1 MCARGVARES
11 NQSLSANLASTFG
24 HKLDTFDSSWQLYSG
39 LRMEQ
44 LWMRFRPAT
53 ASDML
58 QLELSVKIK
67 DIAGRFDSLKWRSG
81 ASVQELDILRSSLV
95 RIHATLITPGG
106 QNFEPIE
113 VRRWVSAS
121 KKKLLTMKQEIGH
134 SLDTLGSRS
143 KLWQTAVSPYFQP
156 QFEMLCQYSACA
168 KGIVQSEEMSVID
181 LLAGRSTASLMEV
194 ETHSVAWQKLS
205 QLQRMTAAGQQS
217 TELAVIRRIMPVSML
232 FKLDNISE
240 ISLQSFGVLSAEMNV
255 MTKLM
260 PKLTTTMSSN
270 TLSAIKQ
277 ALQTLIEEA
286 KTSMDIR
293 VESTGSEHIKRLLA
307 QLPHRRNERTNDQ
320 ILFNANLDD
329 FVGWMFQPQR
339 QDPSQLTS
347 QSNEE
352 LADIATT
359 CVQFFTGCLLLY
371 VPDRPFDPA
380 LKPMVE
386 RSRHQRR
393 KDEIEIKLQAL
404 QNFGFVFAGH
414 ASSFRTELLEQRL
427 QALGEEPEVPSIV
440 RPKSSELGQL
450 QTEFNNILSTIV
462 MRSPGTSVLRLAFQ
476 GEASVI
482 GEIKVLRVNIAQAI
496 GRLSNN
502 FRAYEDITRPLTAF
516 LQGLDMGL
524 AFTLLTTTQPV
535 QYGDAISFL
544 CKTTPFLGASLDSLR
559 RQTHDGLSMQR
570 TAVFEPRF
578 HLLHNIVL
586 LRNVQK
592 DLDVSSTQTMFQGFH
607 SLYEEWKEQLSHDQ
621 QNNALKSSLY
631 RYRGSRD
638 DSSESERQEFLELF
652 PDYSTSS
659 DDHIRQ
665 ATTAFDSRTQACRLA
680 ALHQKL
686 FQGTEDASLSLL
698 AMIRGSSQTIAG
710 IWRDDRISKSPVP
723 EENLLSAVMLGLN
736 DCNERL
742 RGQPQSRDLYNF
754 YAEANLSEAQKLIYL
769 VQRIQTKFLDFQEA
783 WPEHATL
790 GDVLRTSSELLALR
804 HTEPLAKLLTK
815 VEQLHGFVHEWQLV
829 ASREF
834 SAISLY
840 DHLTDTILS
849 WRRLELSTWARLLDM
864 EDQKCKEDAD
874 SWWFIAYEVIIAVPH
889 SMASENE
896 DMQSHAEETFSTLA
910 EFLTATSIGQ
920 YAHRLEMIDSF
931 RKHVKLLVS
940 EFPLMGIMYNALGN
954 FLNYYRS
961 FEALIQESLSRG
973 RQALEKEVK
982 EIIPN
987 FKDTNINAL
996 RESAKRSHHKL
1007 FKVVRKYVALLAQP
1021 SATVLALGYP
1031 ADVSI
1036 FKDSSPNVTLAGATM
1051 VNSLALQMC
1060 KQRIVGWEMKPERM
1074 RNPDSTS
1081 ARMLQMSQLPSGS
1094 INAASYI
1101 DSFTTDLAESIKI
1114 LQNETPVKPT
1124 VENSGSI
1131 KHLKARKHTL
1141 YAETLKD
1148 LRKMGFQS
1156 NMSAHDLA
1164 KQASLPI
1171 ILTNSPTFA
1180 EQIRTSDL
1188 QAAEYYFYKVLSIMP
1203 QVKERSRNHSED
1215 LTRHEVTRSIGYL
1228 DSMISFILQQR
1239 SVIATGNAE
1248 HDRLNKA
1255 VTRMRNTWAPDSY
1268 KLKKEPGINFTT
1280 MEAQS
1285 TLRWLPGILQ
1295 AGSVII
1301 EKHAELG
1308 DTDASDVIEDLTHWK
1323 KRVLVTLSAFD
1334 ELPELPSNLTSSRHV
1349 QTLSEAKY
1357 LLQAL
1362 QARLQLL
1369 IEQHPALGFVVK
1381 ELVRWTDLKLAS
1393 CEYQADGQQLVE
1405 LNEFNQSVS
1414 RVLDSILVA
1423 IQRMKEACMS
1433 TPTTDEDAAWLYRM
1447 EYSLA
1452 SSHKGLRTTEIN
1464 LLLETTLAT
1473 MQRLSA
1479 DDDMLEA
1486 ASAVCA
1492 MAMPI
1497 LEQYSTIHQA
1507 ALGRHVEFHRSLC
1520 KLTSLLAQ
1528 SFSQIAVEGFCTPQ
1542 DNSDARS
1549 AGTEMLEGGTG
1560 LGEGVGAEDV
1570 SKDVQDDEDL
1580 SELAQQREREDKR
1593 EKIEDQENA
1602 VNMDYDDL
1610 EGEIGE
1616 ISDRS
1621 EEEDESESEGEAN
1634 NLDEETG
1641 EVDNLDPTAVDEKLW
1656 DGKAEQ
1662 KESEKEGSNSKG
1674 KSEKREQEASDSI
1687 APQDGTL
1694 DPGDD
1699 EDEEASQGD
1708 TEHGEEIAKEDA
1720 EKIDPHAQ
1728 DVQQLD
1734 LPDEMDLE
1742 SVKDKESDSGDTD
1755 MDEMSDIDQE
1765 LQDEGTRDRDLD
1777 DSEDNEQQENAQ
1789 SPGTQA
1795 ERGENIDEAAEDAE
1809 EAGSPVDTEPGDADP
1824 QEEEGLLRDYS
1835 DNAAVDQ
1842 DNIAPSDVV
1851 GLGEEVEQQGDEDQ
1865 SSKSQAQDS
1874 RGTKGSGPDQQN
1886 PEAVAEDS
1894 RDDPTLDRSYTG
1906 QTKDEI
1912 ANNNSSSQAFR
1923 KLGDALER
1931 WHRRQRQIQDT
1942 SEQQPEVQ
1950 TRTTDVDMAD
1960 GDFEHLQD
1968 EEAKA
1973 DTQALGAA
1981 TDDQARAL
1989 DENAMDLETYDER
2002 PELPTSAIE
2011 EQDVNPQDQ
2020 VTQDTDTAMNGE
2032 GQGEQSRFKTF
2043 IADNPD
2049 RSRIFDQTNIASNQ
2063 DEKDMDELDNDLL
2076 TSHIDSIHEQSS
2088 RSIEE
2093 ARRLWSHYAGMT
2105 RDLSMSLTEQLRL
2118 ILAPTLATKMRG
2130 DFRTGKRLNMKRII
2144 PYIASQY
2151 KRDKIWM
2158 RRSIPSKRNYQIML
2172 AVDDSKSMGE
2182 SGSGHLAFETLALVA
2197 NSLTMLEAGEI
2208 SIISFGNEINV
2219 AHDFGRPFTTEAGAQ
2234 TLQHF
2239 TFQQTGTNVRKLVAQ
2254 SILLFREAKSKNFN
2268 AGTDLWQLQL
2278 IISDGLCEDHDII
2291 RRLVRQA
2298 QEERIMIVFVIID
2311 ALVKGQS
2318 IVNMSQAM
2326 FDSDGGGVKIK
2337 RYLDGFP
2344 FPYYLV
2350 VGDVRELPGVLAQA
2364 LRQWFSEVVESG

>member
-1 MCARGVARES
+1 
-11 NQSLSANLASTFG
+11 
-24 HKLDTFDSSWQLYSG
+24 
-39 LRMEQ
+39 
-44 LWMRFRPAT
+44 
-53 ASDML
+53 
-58 QLELSVKIK
+58 
-67 DIAGRFDSLKWRSG
+67 
-81 ASVQELDILRSSLV
+81 
-95 RIHATLITPGG
+95 
-106 QNFEPIE
+106 
-113 VRRWVSAS
+113 
-121 KKKLLTMKQEIGH
+121 MKQEIGH

-143 KLWQTAVSPYFQP
+143 KLCQTAVSPYFQA

-168 KGIVQSEEMSVID
+168 KGIAHSEGISVID
-181 LLAGRSTASLMEV
+181 LLAGRSTASLMEF
-194 ETHSVAWQKLS
+194 ETHSPAWQKLS
-205 QLQRMTAAGQQS
+205 QLQRMTAAGQQF
-217 TELAVIRRIMPVSML
+217 TELAAIRRIMPVSML
-232 FKLDNISE
+232 CKLDNISE
-240 ISLQSFGVLSAEMNV
+240 ISLQSLGVLSTEMDV
-255 MTKLM
+255 MTKLL

-286 KTSMDIR
+286 KTSMDFQ
-293 VESTGSEHIKRLLA
+293 VDSTGSENIKSLFA
-307 QLPHRRNERTNDQ
+307 QLPHRRHERTKDQ
-320 ILFNANLDD
+320 MLFNANLDD
-329 FVGWMFQPQR
+329 FVGWVFQPQR
-339 QDPSQLTS
+339 QDPSQLTN
-347 QSNEE
+347 QSLEE
-352 LADIATT
+352 LANVATT

-371 VPDRPFDPA
+371 VPNRPFDPA

-386 RSRHQRR
+386 RSRYQRR
-393 KDEIEIKLQAL
+393 KAEIEMKLQAL
-404 QNFGFVFAGH
+404 QNFGFVSAGH

-440 RPKSSELGQL
+440 RPGSSELGQL

-462 MRSPGTSVLRLAFQ
+462 LRSPGTSGLSLAFQ
-476 GEASVI
+476 GEASEI

-496 GRLSNN
+496 GRLSDN
-502 FRAYEDITRPLTAF
+502 FRAYEDITRPLIAF

-524 AFTLLTTTQPV
+524 AFTLLTATQPV
-535 QYGDAISFL
+535 QCGDAISFL
-544 CKTTPFLGASLDSLR
+544 CTTTPFLGASLGSMR
-559 RQTHDGLSMQR
+559 RQTHDGLSIQR
-570 TAVFEPRF
+570 TGIFEPRF

-586 LRNVQK
+586 LRNVQR
-592 DLDVSSTQTMFQGFH
+592 DLDISSTQTMFQCFH
-607 SLYEEWKEQLSHDQ
+607 SLYEEWNKQLSHDQ
-621 QNNALKSSLY
+621 QDNALKSSLY
-631 RYRGSRD
+631 RYRGSQD
-638 DSSESERQEFLELF
+638 DSSESQRQEFLELF

-665 ATTAFDSRTQACRLA
+665 ATTAFDPRTQACRLA
-680 ALHQKL
+680 ALHQKI
-686 FQGTEDASLSLL
+686 FQRTEDASQSLL

-710 IWRDDRISKSPVP
+710 IWRDDEMSKSPVP

-736 DCNERL
+736 DCNKRL
-742 RGQPQSRDLYNF
+742 RGLPQSGDMYNF
-754 YAEANLSEAQKLIYL
+754 YTDANLSEAQKIIYL
-769 VQRIQTKFLDFQEA
+769 VQRIQAKFLDLQEA

-815 VEQLHGFVHEWQLV
+815 VEQLHGFVHEWQVV

-834 SAISLY
+834 TAISLY
-840 DHLTDTILS
+840 DHLTDIIMS

-874 SWWFIAYEVIIAVPH
+874 SWWFIAYEVIIAVPL
-889 SMASENE
+889 SMSSAKE
-896 DMQSHAEETFSTLA
+896 DMQSHAEGTFSTLA

-920 YAHRLEMIDSF
+920 YAHRLGMVDSF

-940 EFPLMGIMYNALGN
+940 ECPLMDIMYNALGN

-973 RQALEKEVK
+973 RQALEKEIK
-982 EIIPN
+982 EMIPK

-1021 SATVLALGYP
+1021 SGTVLTVGYP
-1031 ADVSI
+1031 ADVPI
-1036 FKDSSPNVTLAGATM
+1036 LKNSSPNVTLASVAM
-1051 VNSLALQMC
+1051 VDSLALRMC
-1060 KQRIVGWEMKPERM
+1060 KQRIVGWETKPERI
-1074 RNPDSTS
+1074 RDPGSTS

-1094 INAASYI
+1094 IDAASYI
-1101 DSFTTDLAESIKI
+1101 DSFATDLTESIKT

-1124 VENSGSI
+1124 VENSGNI
-1131 KHLKARKHTL
+1131 KHLKARKRNL

-1164 KQASLPI
+1164 KQASLSI

-1180 EQIRTSDL
+1180 EQVRTSDI
-1188 QAAEYYFYKVLSIMP
+1188 QAAEYYFHKVLNIMP
-1203 QVKERSRNHSED
+1203 HVKERSRNHSED

-1228 DSMISFILQQR
+1228 DSMISLILQQR

-1248 HDRLNKA
+1248 HDRLDKA
-1255 VTRMRNTWAPDSY
+1255 VIRMRNTWAPGSY
-1268 KLKKEPGINFTT
+1268 KLKEQPGIISTT
-1280 MEAQS
+1280 KKAQS

-1301 EKHAELG
+1301 EKHAELDG
-1308 DTDASDVIEDLTHWK
+1308 TDASEVIEGLTHWK
-1323 KRVLVTLSAFD
+1323 NRVLVTLSAFD
-1334 ELPELPSNLTSSRHV
+1334 DLPELPTTLTSSRHV
-1349 QTLSEAKY
+1349 QTLGEAED
-1357 LLQAL
+1357 LLRAL
-1362 QARLQLL
+1362 QAHLQQL
-1369 IEQHPALGFVVK
+1369 IQQNPALGFVVK
-1381 ELVRWTDLKLAS
+1381 ELVRWTELKLAS
-1393 CEYQADGQQLVE
+1393 CEDQANGQQRLE
-1405 LNEFNQSVS
+1405 LNEFDQGVS
-1414 RVLDSILVA
+1414 SVLDSILVA
-1423 IQRMKEACMS
+1423 IQHTREACML
-1433 TPTTDEDAAWLYRM
+1433 TPTTDEDTAWLYRM
-1447 EYSLA
+1447 EYSLT
-1452 SSHKGLRTTEIN
+1452 SSHQGLHTAEVNR
-1464 LLLETTLAT
+1464 LLESTLAN

-1479 DDDMLEA
+1479 DDDVLEA

-1497 LEQYSTIHQA
+1497 LEQYRIIQQA
-1507 ALGRHVEFHRSLC
+1507 ALARHLEFHRSLC
-1520 KLTSLLAQ
+1520 RLASLLAQ
-1528 SFSQIAVEGFCTPQ
+1528 SFSQIAVEGFCTPR
-1542 DNSDARS
+1542 DSPDAQS
-1549 AGTEMLEGGTG
+1549 TGTEKLEGGTG
-1560 LGEGVGAEDV
+1560 LGEGVGAEDI

-1593 EKIEDQENA
+1593 EKSENQKDA
-1602 VNMDYDDL
+1602 VNMDHDDL

-1616 ISDRS
+1616 LSDRS
-1621 EEEDESESEGEAN
+1621 EDEDGSDSEGDGDDM
-1634 NLDEETG
+1634 DEETG
-1641 EVDNLDPTAVDEKLW
+1641 QVDSLDPTALDEKLW
-1656 DGKAEQ
+1656 DGKAEE
-1662 KESEKEGSNSKG
+1662 KESEKEGSNLKG
-1674 KSEKREQEASDSI
+1674 KSEKREQEASDST
-1687 APQDGTL
+1687 APQDDTL

-1699 EDEEASQGD
+1699 EDEEASQGG
-1708 TEHGEEIAKEDA
+1708 TEQGEEIAKEDT
-1720 EKIDPHAQ
+1720 ENIDPHTQ

-1742 SVKDKESDSGDTD
+1742 NVKDKESDSGDAD

-1765 LQDEGTRDRDLD
+1765 LEDEETKDGHLD

-1809 EAGSPVDTEPGDADP
+1809 EAGSPVDTEPGDAEP
-1824 QEEEGLLRDYS
+1824 QEEQGLLRDYS

-1842 DNIAPSDVV
+1842 DNIAPSDVA
-1851 GLGEEVEQQGDEDQ
+1851 GLGEEVEQQANEDQ
-1865 SSKSQAQDS
+1865 SSKSQAQAS

-1886 PEAVAEDS
+1886 PEAVAEDG
-1894 RDDPTLDRSYTG
+1894 RDDPTADRSYTG
-1906 QTKDEI
+1906 QSKDEI
-1912 ANNNSSSQAFR
+1912 ANDNSSSQAFK

-1931 WHRRQRQIQDT
+1931 WHRRQRQIQDA
-1942 SEQQPEVQ
+1942 SEQQPEIQ

-1989 DENAMDLETYDER
+1989 DENAMELETYDER

-2011 EQDVNPQDQ
+2011 EQVVNPQDQ

-2032 GQGEQSRFKTF
+2032 EQGEQSRFKTF
-2043 IADNPD
+2043 IADNAD
-2049 RSRIFDQTNIASNQ
+2049 RSRRSDQTNTASDQ
-2063 DEKDMDELDNDLL
+2063 DEKDMDEMENDLL

-2088 RSIEE
+2088 RSVEE
-2093 ARRLWSHYAGMT
+2093 ARQLWSHYAGMT

-2182 SGSGHLAFETLALVA
+2182 SGSGQLAFETLALVA
-2197 NSLTMLEAGEI
+2197 SSLTMLEAGEI
-2208 SIISFGNEINV
+2208 SIIGFGNEVNV

-2268 AGTDLWQLQL
+2268 AGTDLWQLEL
-2278 IISDGLCEDHDII
+2278 IISDGLCEDHDTI

-2318 IVNMSQAM
+2318 IMNMSQAM
-2326 FDSDGGGVKIK
+2326 FDSDGGGVRIK